1 MISDGPASSD
11 RATLLF
17 VPSRRG
23 DYHHMV
29 NGVNEHG
36 FYGCVARNINI
47 FKQCSNT
54 LSIVDSTILCALPQ
68 AWKASLKDALKKQ
81 IAALGFGKKV
91 FGTLEI
97 VNVNNVGVEYIC
109 EACKGNFVS
118 RQTSEPYCFSYQKN
132 SAILK
137 VPSLPAKVT
146 LQGGS
151 CINVD
156 VKEKLVDKV
165 LRLSLPFAD
174 LYNSNVVELKSS

>member
-1 MISDGPASSD
+1 
-11 RATLLF
+11 
-17 VPSRRG
+17 
-23 DYHHMV
+23 MV
-29 NGVNEHG
+29 NCVNEHG

-47 FKQCSNT
+47 FKQRSNT

-68 AWKASLKDALKKQ
+68 PMEVSLKDALKKQ

-118 RQTSEPYCFSYQKN
+118 RQTSKPYCFSCQKN
-132 SAILK
+132 SIILK
-137 VPSLPAKVT
+137 EPSLQAKIT

-151 CINVD
+151 FINVD
-156 VKEKLVDKV
+156 VKGKLVDEV
-165 LRLSLPFAD
+165 LRLSLPFVD
-174 LYNSNVVELKSS
+174 LYNSNVVELKSSLMSVKKIEEFTINKQGRLVDYQSQH